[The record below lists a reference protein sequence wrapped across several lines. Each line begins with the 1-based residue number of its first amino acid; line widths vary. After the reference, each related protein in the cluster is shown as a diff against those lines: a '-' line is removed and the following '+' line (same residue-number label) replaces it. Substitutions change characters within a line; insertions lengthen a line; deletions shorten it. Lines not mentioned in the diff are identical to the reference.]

1 MLRENTVEKVKKRH
15 QYISDNVEKCADIFF
30 KKKYH
35 IRDIKSII
43 LTTKPCWYF
52 YVNKS
57 KDYIYMD
64 WIEFENEILGKEL

>member
-1 MLRENTVEKVKKRH
+1 MLK
-15 QYISDNVEKCADIFF
+15 NVQIYFF